1 MEYMV
6 LEKNGKT
13 IVKFPV
19 RKRHLHLKYML
30 HKDSCGEEKKY
41 QLNRY
46 TWNAVKVG
54 HNGHKGNL
62 QQNTDSRAGK
72 YIFFC

>member
-13 IVKFPV
+13 IIKSPV
-19 RKRHLHLKYML
+19 RKRHPHLKYMFD
-30 HKDSCGEEKKY
+30 KDPCGEEKKY
-41 QLNRY
+41 QLNTY
-46 TWNAVKVG
+46 TWNGVKVG
-54 HNGHKGNL
+54 HNGHNGSL
-62 QQNTDSRAGK
+62 GQNTDSRAGK